1 MKNLILLSCLFLTI
15 GCESSGSNSYVG
27 VYNTY
32 FPKQIEL
39 KALELQYDASLMGGG
54 KLSLNEDS
62 TFSLAYP
69 PLSYSGTWRVT
80 GDSLYLQSS
89 QIEYRQQG
97 RTRSS
102 VEPKKM
108 IAYGVDGDL
117 LARIIAKPEKRS
129 LEILSKED

>member
-1 MKNLILLSCLFLTI
+1 MKKLILLSCLFLTI
-15 GCESSGSNSYVG
+15 GCELSGSNSHVG

-62 TFSLAYP
+62 TYTLAYP
-69 PLSYSGTWRVT
+69 PLSYSGTWRVA
-80 GDSLYLQSS
+80 GDSLYLQGS

-97 RTRSS
+97 RTKPRE
-102 VEPKKM
+102 EPNKM
-108 IAYGVDGDL
+108 IAFGIDGDL
-117 LARIIAKPEKRS
+117 LARIIANPEKRR
-129 LEILSKED
+129 LEILAKED